1 MYKIVKSIIK
11 ILLFLICFNISA
23 EQDLS
28 GQSDIVEAEL
38 VDNLSTEDK
47 TTSLS
52 EDQVLAEEL
61 DTEVQLNSDDGASL
75 PIDIML
81 VLDNSGSM
89 KKNDP
94 NFLVTEAIKEFISQK
109 NENTRVGIIIFDGKA
124 QLKISLTVASFAN
137 REAILNSIKGINYTG
152 QYTDFPAAIERAIYE
167 LKDNGREHA
176 LKSIIFMTDG
186 IVDTGNVNRDLE
198 KSKWMREDLAADA
211 ADNKIKIFGIAFTE
225 AADFQLIQSI
235 SQQTEGEYFRALVA
249 EDLQNVFQ
257 QINEVINKAPESSV
271 ISEIEK
277 ITIAGTLVNNTES
290 GDAASKLLDGDE
302 QSIENI
308 RPRIEAVEQALD
320 NLDDPIPFPSILIV
334 AIVSLILLVLA
345 FLSLILKR
353 KGLSRV
359 SRDEFFQE
367 AYIND
372 LQGKTD
378 KQAHMLDERPKMI
391 GRVAGKDIEHMDYIV
406 VNESTISRRHALIEY
421 KDYSFWIIDQG
432 SSNGTFVNNE
442 RINNEFRLKHGDK
455 IRLHNCEFEFNVP
468 EMDESDET
476 IVYTP
481 GMQPLVDDIHDNQAT
496 NELTYGLEEI
506 ANNPAKS
513 KVAPISPI
521 SDTSSDE
528 EVTIIHDTNNIDSD
542 DIDSD
547 DIDSDD
553 IDSDDEID
561 SLINEGI
568 EQTNIDDDDDDDDDD
583 DTTVIS
589 TTNN

>member
-1 MYKIVKSIIK
+1 MHKTLKLIIK

-23 EQDLS
+23 EQDLL
-28 GQSDIVEAEL
+28 GQSDIVDAESE
-38 VDNLSTEDK
+38 VDTLSVKDK

-61 DTEVQLNSDDGASL
+61 DNEVQLSADDGASL

-94 NFLVTEAIKEFISQK
+94 NFLATEAIKEFISQK

-137 REAILNSIKGINYTG
+137 REVILNSIKEINYTG
-152 QYTDFPAAIERAIYE
+152 LYTDFPAAIERAIYE
-167 LKDNGREHA
+167 LKDNGREDA

-198 KSKWMREDLAADA
+198 KSKWMREDLSADA
-211 ADNKIKIFGIAFTE
+211 ADNEIKIFGIAFTE

-257 QINEVINKAPESSV
+257 QINEVINKVPESSV
-271 ISEIEK
+271 VSEIEK
-277 ITIAGTLVNNTES
+277 ITIGGTPVKNIEP
-290 GDAASKLLDGDE
+290 GEAASKLLDDDE

-308 RPRIEAVEQALD
+308 RPRIEAVEQALES
-320 NLDDPIPFPSILIV
+320 LDDPIPFPSILIV
-334 AIVSLILLVLA
+334 AIVALILLVLA

-359 SRDEFFQE
+359 SQDEFFQE

-391 GRVAGKDIEHMDYIV
+391 GRVAGKDIDHMDYIV

-421 KDYSFWIIDQG
+421 KDFSFWIIDQG
-432 SSNGTFVNNE
+432 SSNGTFINNE
-442 RINNEFRLKHGDK
+442 RISNEFRLKHGDK
-455 IRLHNCEFEFNVP
+455 IRLHNCEFEFTVP

-481 GMQPLVDDIHDNQAT
+481 GIQPLVDDIHDGQPT

-506 ANNPAKS
+506 ANNPRKS

-521 SDTSSDE
+521 SDISSDE
-528 EVTIIHDTNNIDSD
+528 EVTIMHDTN
-542 DIDSD
+542 
-547 DIDSDD
+547 D

-561 SLINEGI
+561 SLMNEDI
-568 EQTNIDDDDDDDDDD
+568 EQTNIDDDDDDDD

>member
-1 MYKIVKSIIK
+1 MYKVVKSIIK

-28 GQSDIVEAEL
+28 GQSDIVEAES

-167 LKDNGREHA
+167 LKDNGREDA

-211 ADNKIKIFGIAFTE
+211 ADNEIKIFGIAFTE

-235 SQQTEGEYFRALVA
+235 SQQTKGEYFRALVA

-257 QINEVINKAPESSV
+257 QINEVINKVSESSV
-271 ISEIEK
+271 VSEIEK
-277 ITIAGTLVNNTES
+277 VTIGGRLVNNIES
-290 GDAASKLLDGDE
+290 EAASELLDGDE

-334 AIVSLILLVLA
+334 AIVVLILLVLA

-359 SRDEFFQE
+359 PRDEFFQE

-421 KDYSFWIIDQG
+421 KDFSFWIIDQG
-432 SSNGTFVNNE
+432 SSNGTFINNE

-455 IRLHNCEFEFNVP
+455 IRLHNCEFEFTVP

-481 GMQPLVDDIHDNQAT
+481 GIQPLVDDIQDGQPT

-506 ANNPAKS
+506 ANNPRKS

-521 SDTSSDE
+521 SDVSSDE
-528 EVTIIHDTNNIDSD
+528 EVTIMHDTN
-542 DIDSD
+542 
-547 DIDSDD
+547 D

-561 SLINEGI
+561 SLMNEGI
-568 EQTNIDDDDDDDDDD
+568 EQTNLDDDDDDD

>member
-28 GQSDIVEAEL
+28 GQSDIVEAES

-167 LKDNGREHA
+167 LKDNGREDA

-211 ADNKIKIFGIAFTE
+211 ADNEIKIFGIAFTE

-235 SQQTEGEYFRALVA
+235 SQQTKGEYFRALVA

-257 QINEVINKAPESSV
+257 QINEVINKVSESSV
-271 ISEIEK
+271 VSEIEK
-277 ITIAGTLVNNTES
+277 ITIGGRLVNNIES
-290 GDAASKLLDGDE
+290 EAASELLDGDE

-334 AIVSLILLVLA
+334 AIVVLILLVLA

-359 SRDEFFQE
+359 PRDEFFQE

-421 KDYSFWIIDQG
+421 KDFSFWIIDQG
-432 SSNGTFVNNE
+432 SSNGTFINNE

-455 IRLHNCEFEFNVP
+455 IRLHNCEFEFTVP

-481 GMQPLVDDIHDNQAT
+481 GIQPLVDDIQDGQPT

-506 ANNPAKS
+506 ANNPRKS

-521 SDTSSDE
+521 SDVSSDE
-528 EVTIIHDTNNIDSD
+528 EVTIMHDTN
-542 DIDSD
+542 
-547 DIDSDD
+547 D

-561 SLINEGI
+561 SLMNEGI
-568 EQTNIDDDDDDDDDD
+568 EQTNLDDDDDDD

>member
-1 MYKIVKSIIK
+1 MYKVVKSIIK

-28 GQSDIVEAEL
+28 GQSDIVEAES

-61 DTEVQLNSDDGASL
+61 DMEVQLNSDDGASL

-167 LKDNGREHA
+167 LKDNGREDA

-211 ADNKIKIFGIAFTE
+211 ADNEIKIFGIAFTE

-235 SQQTEGEYFRALVA
+235 SQQTKGEYFRALVA

-257 QINEVINKAPESSV
+257 QINEVINKVSESSV
-271 ISEIEK
+271 VSEIEK
-277 ITIAGTLVNNTES
+277 ITIGGRLVNNIES
-290 GDAASKLLDGDE
+290 EAASELLDGDE

-320 NLDDPIPFPSILIV
+320 NLDDPIPFPSILIA
-334 AIVSLILLVLA
+334 AIVVLILLVLA

-359 SRDEFFQE
+359 PRDEFFQE

-378 KQAHMLDERPKMI
+378 KQAHMIDERPKMI

-421 KDYSFWIIDQG
+421 KDFSFWIIDQG
-432 SSNGTFVNNE
+432 SSNGTFINNE

-455 IRLHNCEFEFNVP
+455 IRLHNCEFEFTVP

-481 GMQPLVDDIHDNQAT
+481 GIQPLVDDIHDGQPT

-506 ANNPAKS
+506 ANNPRKS

-521 SDTSSDE
+521 SDVSSDE
-528 EVTIIHDTNNIDSD
+528 EVTIIHDTN
-542 DIDSD
+542 
-547 DIDSDD
+547 D

-561 SLINEGI
+561 SLMNEGI
-568 EQTNIDDDDDDDDDD
+568 EQTNLDDDDD

>member
-1 MYKIVKSIIK
+1 MYKVVKLIIK

-28 GQSDIVEAEL
+28 GQSDIVEAES

-89 KKNDP
+89 QKNDP

-167 LKDNGREHA
+167 LKDNGREDA

-211 ADNKIKIFGIAFTE
+211 ADNEIKIFGIAFTE

-235 SQQTEGEYFRALVA
+235 SQQTKGEYFRALVA

-257 QINEVINKAPESSV
+257 QINEVINKVSESSV
-271 ISEIEK
+271 VSEIEK
-277 ITIAGTLVNNTES
+277 ITIGGRLVNNIES
-290 GDAASKLLDGDE
+290 EAASELLDGDE

-320 NLDDPIPFPSILIV
+320 NLDDPIPFPSILIA
-334 AIVSLILLVLA
+334 AIVVLILLVLA

-359 SRDEFFQE
+359 PRDEFFQE

-378 KQAHMLDERPKMI
+378 KQAHMIDERPKMI

-421 KDYSFWIIDQG
+421 KDFSFWIIDQG
-432 SSNGTFVNNE
+432 SSNGTFINNE

-455 IRLHNCEFEFNVP
+455 IRLHNCEFEFTVP

-481 GMQPLVDDIHDNQAT
+481 GIQPLVDDVQDGQPT

-506 ANNPAKS
+506 ANNPRKS

-521 SDTSSDE
+521 SDVSSDE
-528 EVTIIHDTNNIDSD
+528 EVTIIHDTN
-542 DIDSD
+542 
-547 DIDSDD
+547 D

-561 SLINEGI
+561 SLMNEGI
-568 EQTNIDDDDDDDDDD
+568 EQTNLDDDDD

>member
-1 MYKIVKSIIK
+1 MYKVVKSIIK

-28 GQSDIVEAEL
+28 GQSDIVEAES

-167 LKDNGREHA
+167 LKDNGREDA

-211 ADNKIKIFGIAFTE
+211 ADNEIKIFGIAFTE

-235 SQQTEGEYFRALVA
+235 SQQTKGEYFRALVA

-257 QINEVINKAPESSV
+257 QINEVINKVSESSV
-271 ISEIEK
+271 VSEIEK
-277 ITIAGTLVNNTES
+277 ITIGGRLVNNIES
-290 GDAASKLLDGDE
+290 EAASELLDGDE

-320 NLDDPIPFPSILIV
+320 NLDDPIPFPSILIA
-334 AIVSLILLVLA
+334 AIVVLILLVLA

-359 SRDEFFQE
+359 PRDEFFQK

-378 KQAHMLDERPKMI
+378 KQAHMIDERPKMI

-421 KDYSFWIIDQG
+421 KDFSFWIIDQG
-432 SSNGTFVNNE
+432 SSNGTFINNE

-455 IRLHNCEFEFNVP
+455 IRLHNCEFEFTVP

-481 GMQPLVDDIHDNQAT
+481 GIQPLVDDIHDGQPT

-506 ANNPAKS
+506 ANNPRKS

-521 SDTSSDE
+521 SDVSSDE
-528 EVTIIHDTNNIDSD
+528 EVTIIHDTN
-542 DIDSD
+542 
-547 DIDSDD
+547 D

-561 SLINEGI
+561 SLMNEGI
-568 EQTNIDDDDDDDDDD
+568 EQTNLDDDDDD

>member
-11 ILLFLICFNISA
+11 ILLFFICFNISA

-28 GQSDIVEAEL
+28 GQSNIVEAES

-167 LKDNGREHA
+167 LKDNGREDA

-198 KSKWMREDLAADA
+198 KSKWLREDLAAAA
-211 ADNKIKIFGIAFTE
+211 ADNEIKIFGIAFTE
-225 AADFQLIQSI
+225 TADFQLIQSI
-235 SQQTEGEYFRALVA
+235 SQQTEGEYFRALAA

-257 QINEVINKAPESSV
+257 QINKVINKVPESLVVSG
-271 ISEIEK
+271 IEK
-277 ITIAGTLVNNTES
+277 ITIGDTLANNIES
-290 GDAASKLLDGDE
+290 GEVASNLLDGDE

-308 RPRIEAVEQALD
+308 RPRIEAVEQALE
-320 NLDDPIPFPSILIV
+320 NLDVPISFPLILIV
-334 AIVSLILLVLA
+334 AIIVLILLVLTL
-345 FLSLILKR
+345 LSLISKR

-359 SRDEFFQE
+359 PRDEFFQK

-391 GRVAGKDIEHMDYIV
+391 GRVTGKDIEHMDYIV

-432 SSNGTFVNNE
+432 SSNGTFINNE

-455 IRLHNCEFEFNVP
+455 IRLHNCEFEFLVP

-481 GMQPLVDDIHDNQAT
+481 GMRPLVDDVHDGQST

-506 ANNPAKS
+506 VNNPRQS
-513 KVAPISPI
+513 KAAPISPI
-521 SDTSSDE
+521 SDVSGDE
-528 EVTIIHDTNNIDSD
+528 EVTIIHDTN
-542 DIDSD
+542 
-547 DIDSDD
+547 D

-561 SLINEGI
+561 SLMNEGI
-568 EQTNIDDDDDDDDDD
+568 EQTDLDDDD
-583 DTTVIS
+583 DTTVIN

>member
-1 MYKIVKSIIK
+1 MYKVVKSIIK

-28 GQSDIVEAEL
+28 GQSDIVEAES

-89 KKNDP
+89 QKNDP

-167 LKDNGREHA
+167 LKDNGREDA

-211 ADNKIKIFGIAFTE
+211 ADNEIKIFGIAFTE

-235 SQQTEGEYFRALVA
+235 SQQTKGEYFRALVA

-257 QINEVINKAPESSV
+257 QINEVINKVSESLV
-271 ISEIEK
+271 VSEIEK
-277 ITIAGTLVNNTES
+277 VTIGGRLVNNIES
-290 GDAASKLLDGDE
+290 EAASELLDGDE

-320 NLDDPIPFPSILIV
+320 NLDDPIPFPSILIA
-334 AIVSLILLVLA
+334 AIVVLILLVLA
-345 FLSLILKR
+345 FLSFILKR

-359 SRDEFFQE
+359 PRDEFFQE

-378 KQAHMLDERPKMI
+378 KQAHMIDERPKMI

-421 KDYSFWIIDQG
+421 KDFSFWIIDQG
-432 SSNGTFVNNE
+432 SSNGTFINNE

-455 IRLHNCEFEFNVP
+455 IRLHNCEFEFTVP

-481 GMQPLVDDIHDNQAT
+481 GIQPLVDDIQDGQPT

-506 ANNPAKS
+506 ANNPRKS

-521 SDTSSDE
+521 SDVSSDE
-528 EVTIIHDTNNIDSD
+528 EVTIIHDTN

-547 DIDSDD
+547 D
-553 IDSDDEID
+553 DDEID
-561 SLINEGI
+561 SLMNEGI
-568 EQTNIDDDDDDDDDD
+568 EQTNLDDDDDD

>member
-1 MYKIVKSIIK
+1 MYKVVKSIIK

-28 GQSDIVEAEL
+28 GQSDIVEAES

-167 LKDNGREHA
+167 LKDNGREDA

-211 ADNKIKIFGIAFTE
+211 ADNEIKIFGIAFTE

-235 SQQTEGEYFRALVA
+235 SQQTKGEYFRALVA

-257 QINEVINKAPESSV
+257 QINEVINKVSESSV
-271 ISEIEK
+271 VSEIEK
-277 ITIAGTLVNNTES
+277 VTIGGRLVNNIES
-290 GDAASKLLDGDE
+290 EAASELLDGDE

-334 AIVSLILLVLA
+334 AIVVLILLVLA

-359 SRDEFFQE
+359 PRDEFFQE

-421 KDYSFWIIDQG
+421 KDFSFWIIDQG
-432 SSNGTFVNNE
+432 SSNGTFINNE

-455 IRLHNCEFEFNVP
+455 IRLHNCEFEFTVP

-481 GMQPLVDDIHDNQAT
+481 GIQPLVGDIHDGQPT

-506 ANNPAKS
+506 ANNPRKS

-521 SDTSSDE
+521 SDVSSDE
-528 EVTIIHDTNNIDSD
+528 EVTIIHDTN
-542 DIDSD
+542 
-547 DIDSDD
+547 D

-561 SLINEGI
+561 SLMNEGI
-568 EQTNIDDDDDDDDDD
+568 EQTNLDDDD